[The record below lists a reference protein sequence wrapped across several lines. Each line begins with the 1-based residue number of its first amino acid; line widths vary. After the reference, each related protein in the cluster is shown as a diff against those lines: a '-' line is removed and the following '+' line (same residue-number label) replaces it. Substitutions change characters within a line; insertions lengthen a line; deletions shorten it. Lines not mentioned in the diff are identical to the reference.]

1 VLLPV
6 LAVRGWQPTPR
17 PVLRRIAEC
26 GLVDAVSFGAFAA
39 AAARGPV
46 SVASVCAAQFS
57 TVSVIVAIIVL
68 RERPAPVQLVG
79 IGLTLVGTT
88 VLAAV

>member
-1 VLLPV
+1 M
-6 LAVRGWQPTPR
+6 
-17 PVLRRIAEC
+17 
-26 GLVDAVSFGAFAA
+26 
-39 AAARGPV
+39 
-46 SVASVCAAQFS
+46 
-57 TVSVIVAIIVL
+57 IVAIIVL